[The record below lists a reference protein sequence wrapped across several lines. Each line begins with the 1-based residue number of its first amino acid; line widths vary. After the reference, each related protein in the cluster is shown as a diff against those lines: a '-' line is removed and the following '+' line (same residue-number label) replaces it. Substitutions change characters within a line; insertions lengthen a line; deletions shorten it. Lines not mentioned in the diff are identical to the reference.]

1 MNPGD
6 NDKQDKHQLRAAAEA
21 NLAQRPPGLA
31 LGGDDAQRLLHELQ
45 VHQIELEM
53 QNETLRQNQDELAAM
68 RDRYVDLYDF
78 APVGYMTLT
87 AVGMIEE
94 VNVTAV
100 KLVGAERKDLLQR
113 RFTSLVI
120 AEDQDRCKELL
131 RGVTDH
137 AEPRR
142 IELTMQRRD
151 GSVFQAQ
158 LDCATRKVGAGD
170 TALRIALTDISERKQ
185 AEAAMQESKAR
196 SRDFATSGSDW
207 FWETDAEH
215 RFCYFSDNFEAVYGL
230 APGRALGKSRKE
242 LLDLGGLNSPE
253 LIEAHLAQLDTH
265 APFKNFQYQIRI
277 GNDDIHWNSVS
288 GLPFFDAAS
297 HFCGYRGC
305 GSIITERKRAEKML
319 AESEAGLRRANEN
332 IKLAERAAKAGAY
345 NWNFKTG
352 ETEWSDEFFRLFGL
366 DTYNNQASYATW
378 QAALHPDDLKEAEM
392 QVADAIRERK
402 PLFQEYRVVLPE
414 GGIRWIAGHGDLVCD
429 DAGQPQSL
437 IGFCIDITGRKQSEE
452 ALLESERFAQAAL
465 NALTELVAILDESG
479 TIIAVNRAWRLFAED
494 NGSDAD
500 RVSEG
505 VNYLAVCDAASGA
518 DAATSA
524 EMAAGIR
531 SVMQGVR
538 SNFELEYPC
547 DSATQKRWFLCRV
560 SRFQGEGATRVV
572 VAHQDITRN
581 KQAEHKLQDLLAE
594 QRAILQNDLVGILTS
609 RNRIIEWA
617 NPGFEKMLGYGS
629 GELVGVPVRSG
640 YPSDEAYEAF
650 GSVAYEALSAGRV
663 FRSQFEFRRKDG
675 GRLWAD
681 VSGSVLSA
689 TEGTSLWCFV
699 DVTARHEAEM
709 NLVTANTELVF
720 QNEMKGKRADELV
733 IAKEAAE
740 AANIAKSRF
749 LATMSHEI
757 RTPMNGI
764 LGMAQVLQ
772 MLGVSEAERLD
783 YARTILGSGQIL
795 LTLLN
800 DILDLSKIEVGKV
813 ELEAIALEPARV
825 IGEAQT
831 LFAEL
836 ACGKGV
842 RIETDWSGAPGHYL
856 GDPHRVRQML
866 SNLVGNAVKFTD
878 QGQIRIEAREVGG
891 DGQTAL
897 LEFSVSDTGIGIAE
911 GDQALLFQPF
921 SQADS
926 SITRR
931 YGGSGLGLSLVA
943 TLARLMGG
951 EAGVDSEVGRGSR
964 FWFRIRAERVAAD
977 RPVPP
982 LPDAGAGSGAAT
994 HLSGRVLV
1002 VEDDPGNR
1010 KVVEIMLRKLGLD
1023 TVVAADGQHA
1033 LDALA
1038 GGEAADLILMDVQ
1051 MPRLGGYAT
1060 TEAIRRREE
1069 ETGAPRRPIIALT
1082 ANAFAE
1088 DRRRCLAAGMDGVLT
1103 KPVMFAALKAELAKW
1118 LPAADAG
1125 DTDAVEAPAVAD
1137 QPLDGAR
1144 VAALVEELLS
1154 LLAQHM
1160 FSARGRF
1167 RALQDAVAGTAMAAE
1182 INETGQLLEGLHFD
1196 LALERLRHLAMTHQ
1210 LDTTT

>member
-196 SRDFATSGSDW
+196 SR
-207 FWETDAEH
+207 
-215 RFCYFSDNFEAVYGL
+215 
-230 APGRALGKSRKE
+230 
-242 LLDLGGLNSPE
+242 
-253 LIEAHLAQLDTH
+253 
-265 APFKNFQYQIRI
+265 
-277 GNDDIHWNSVS
+277 
-288 GLPFFDAAS
+288 
-297 HFCGYRGC
+297 
-305 GSIITERKRAEKML
+305 
-319 AESEAGLRRANEN
+319 
-332 IKLAERAAKAGAY
+332 
-345 NWNFKTG
+345 
-352 ETEWSDEFFRLFGL
+352 
-366 DTYNNQASYATW
+366 
-378 QAALHPDDLKEAEM
+378 
-392 QVADAIRERK
+392 
-402 PLFQEYRVVLPE
+402 
-414 GGIRWIAGHGDLVCD
+414 
-429 DAGQPQSL
+429 
-437 IGFCIDITGRKQSEE
+437 
-452 ALLESERFAQAAL
+452 
-465 NALTELVAILDESG
+465 
-479 TIIAVNRAWRLFAED
+479 
-494 NGSDAD
+494 
-500 RVSEG
+500 
-505 VNYLAVCDAASGA
+505 
-518 DAATSA
+518 
-524 EMAAGIR
+524 
-531 SVMQGVR
+531 
-538 SNFELEYPC
+538 
-547 DSATQKRWFLCRV
+547 
-560 SRFQGEGATRVV
+560 
-572 VAHQDITRN
+572 
-581 KQAEHKLQDLLAE
+581 
-594 QRAILQNDLVGILTS
+594 
-609 RNRIIEWA
+609 
-617 NPGFEKMLGYGS
+617 
-629 GELVGVPVRSG
+629 
-640 YPSDEAYEAF
+640 
-650 GSVAYEALSAGRV
+650 
-663 FRSQFEFRRKDG
+663 
-675 GRLWAD
+675 
-681 VSGSVLSA
+681 
-689 TEGTSLWCFV
+689 
-699 DVTARHEAEM
+699 
-709 NLVTANTELVF
+709 
-720 QNEMKGKRADELV
+720 ELV

-800 DILDLSKIEVGKV
+800 DILDLSKIEAGKV

-1051 MPRLGGYAT
+1051 MPRLDGYAT

-1144 VAALVEELLS
+1144 VAALVEELLP

>member
-6 NDKQDKHQLRAAAEA
+6 NDKQDKQQLRAAAEA

-196 SRDFATSGSDW
+196 SR
-207 FWETDAEH
+207 
-215 RFCYFSDNFEAVYGL
+215 
-230 APGRALGKSRKE
+230 
-242 LLDLGGLNSPE
+242 
-253 LIEAHLAQLDTH
+253 
-265 APFKNFQYQIRI
+265 
-277 GNDDIHWNSVS
+277 
-288 GLPFFDAAS
+288 
-297 HFCGYRGC
+297 
-305 GSIITERKRAEKML
+305 
-319 AESEAGLRRANEN
+319 
-332 IKLAERAAKAGAY
+332 
-345 NWNFKTG
+345 
-352 ETEWSDEFFRLFGL
+352 
-366 DTYNNQASYATW
+366 
-378 QAALHPDDLKEAEM
+378 
-392 QVADAIRERK
+392 
-402 PLFQEYRVVLPE
+402 
-414 GGIRWIAGHGDLVCD
+414 
-429 DAGQPQSL
+429 
-437 IGFCIDITGRKQSEE
+437 
-452 ALLESERFAQAAL
+452 
-465 NALTELVAILDESG
+465 
-479 TIIAVNRAWRLFAED
+479 
-494 NGSDAD
+494 
-500 RVSEG
+500 
-505 VNYLAVCDAASGA
+505 
-518 DAATSA
+518 
-524 EMAAGIR
+524 
-531 SVMQGVR
+531 
-538 SNFELEYPC
+538 
-547 DSATQKRWFLCRV
+547 
-560 SRFQGEGATRVV
+560 
-572 VAHQDITRN
+572 
-581 KQAEHKLQDLLAE
+581 
-594 QRAILQNDLVGILTS
+594 
-609 RNRIIEWA
+609 
-617 NPGFEKMLGYGS
+617 
-629 GELVGVPVRSG
+629 
-640 YPSDEAYEAF
+640 
-650 GSVAYEALSAGRV
+650 
-663 FRSQFEFRRKDG
+663 
-675 GRLWAD
+675 
-681 VSGSVLSA
+681 
-689 TEGTSLWCFV
+689 
-699 DVTARHEAEM
+699 
-709 NLVTANTELVF
+709 
-720 QNEMKGKRADELV
+720 ELV

-800 DILDLSKIEVGKV
+800 DILDLSKIEAGKV

-1051 MPRLGGYAT
+1051 MPRLDGYAT

-1144 VAALVEELLS
+1144 VAALVEELLP

>member
-196 SRDFATSGSDW
+196 SR
-207 FWETDAEH
+207 
-215 RFCYFSDNFEAVYGL
+215 
-230 APGRALGKSRKE
+230 
-242 LLDLGGLNSPE
+242 
-253 LIEAHLAQLDTH
+253 
-265 APFKNFQYQIRI
+265 
-277 GNDDIHWNSVS
+277 
-288 GLPFFDAAS
+288 
-297 HFCGYRGC
+297 
-305 GSIITERKRAEKML
+305 
-319 AESEAGLRRANEN
+319 
-332 IKLAERAAKAGAY
+332 
-345 NWNFKTG
+345 
-352 ETEWSDEFFRLFGL
+352 
-366 DTYNNQASYATW
+366 
-378 QAALHPDDLKEAEM
+378 
-392 QVADAIRERK
+392 
-402 PLFQEYRVVLPE
+402 
-414 GGIRWIAGHGDLVCD
+414 
-429 DAGQPQSL
+429 
-437 IGFCIDITGRKQSEE
+437 
-452 ALLESERFAQAAL
+452 
-465 NALTELVAILDESG
+465 
-479 TIIAVNRAWRLFAED
+479 
-494 NGSDAD
+494 
-500 RVSEG
+500 
-505 VNYLAVCDAASGA
+505 
-518 DAATSA
+518 
-524 EMAAGIR
+524 
-531 SVMQGVR
+531 
-538 SNFELEYPC
+538 
-547 DSATQKRWFLCRV
+547 
-560 SRFQGEGATRVV
+560 
-572 VAHQDITRN
+572 
-581 KQAEHKLQDLLAE
+581 
-594 QRAILQNDLVGILTS
+594 
-609 RNRIIEWA
+609 
-617 NPGFEKMLGYGS
+617 
-629 GELVGVPVRSG
+629 
-640 YPSDEAYEAF
+640 
-650 GSVAYEALSAGRV
+650 
-663 FRSQFEFRRKDG
+663 
-675 GRLWAD
+675 
-681 VSGSVLSA
+681 
-689 TEGTSLWCFV
+689 
-699 DVTARHEAEM
+699 
-709 NLVTANTELVF
+709 
-720 QNEMKGKRADELV
+720 ELV

-800 DILDLSKIEVGKV
+800 DILDLSKIEAGKV

-1088 DRRRCLAAGMDGVLT
+1088 DRRRCLTVGMDGVLT

-1144 VAALVEELLS
+1144 VAALVEELLP

>member
-1 MNPGD
+1 MSPRW
-6 NDKQDKHQLRAAAEA
+6 KQM
-21 NLAQRPPGLA
+21 
-31 LGGDDAQRLLHELQ
+31 LGYEDHELPNTLASFAAHLHPDDKAH
-45 VHQIELEM
+45 VMEM
-53 QNETLRQNQDELAAM
+53 RRAHFEERNPYGVEM
-68 RDRYVDLYDF
+68 RL
-78 APVGYMTLT
+78 
-87 AVGMIEE
+87 
-94 VNVTAV
+94 
-100 KLVGAERKDLLQR
+100 
-113 RFTSLVI
+113 
-120 AEDQDRCKELL
+120 RCKSGEYRWFFS
-131 RGVTDH
+131 RG
-137 AEPRR
+137 
-142 IELTMQRRD
+142 
-151 GSVFQAQ
+151 QATW
-158 LDCATRKVGAGD
+158 DKNG
-170 TALRIALTDISERKQ
+170 Q
-185 AEAAMQESKAR
+185 AVIM
-196 SRDFATSGSDW
+196 SGSI
-207 FWETDAEH
+207 TD
-215 RFCYFSDNFEAVYGL
+215 
-230 APGRALGKSRKE
+230 
-242 LLDLGGLNSPE
+242 
-253 LIEAHLAQLDTH
+253 
-265 APFKNFQYQIRI
+265 
-277 GNDDIHWNSVS
+277 
-288 GLPFFDAAS
+288 
-297 HFCGYRGC
+297 
-305 GSIITERKRAEKML
+305 ITERKQ
-319 AESEAGLRRANEN
+319 N
-332 IKLAERAAKAGAY
+332 
-345 NWNFKTG
+345 
-352 ETEWSDEFFRLFGL
+352 
-366 DTYNNQASYATW
+366 
-378 QAALHPDDLKEAEM
+378 
-392 QVADAIRERK
+392 
-402 PLFQEYRVVLPE
+402 
-414 GGIRWIAGHGDLVCD
+414 
-429 DAGQPQSL
+429 
-437 IGFCIDITGRKQSEE
+437 EE
-452 ALLESERFAQAAL
+452 ALHESERFAYAAL
-465 NALTELVAILDESG
+465 NALTEVVAILDESG
-479 TIIAVNRAWRLFAED
+479 TIIAVNIDWRRVAEVH
-494 NGSDAD
+494 GIDAD

-518 DAATSA
+518 DAATST

-538 SNFELEYPC
+538 SNFELEYRC

-560 SRFQGEGATRVV
+560 SRFAGEGATRVV
-572 VAHQDITRN
+572 VAHQDITRS

-675 GRLWAD
+675 GRIWAE

-709 NLVTANTELVF
+709 NLVTANTELAF
-720 QNEMKGKRADELV
+720 QNEEKGKRSAELVIANTELAFQNEEKGKRADELRG
-733 IAKEAAE
+733 AKEAAE

-749 LATMSHEI
+749 LAAMSHEI

-772 MLGVSEAERLD
+772 MPGVSEAERRD
-783 YARTILGSGQIL
+783 CARTILGSGQVL

-800 DILDLSKIEVGKV
+800 DILDLSKIEAGKV
-813 ELEAIALEPARV
+813 EFEAVALEPARV
-825 IGEAQT
+825 IGEAQA

-836 ACGKGV
+836 ARGKGL
-842 RIETDWSGAPGHYL
+842 RIETDWSGAPRHYL

-878 QGQIRIEAREVGG
+878 QGLIRIEAREVGG

-897 LEFSVSDTGIGIAE
+897 LEFSVTDSGIGIAE

-964 FWFRIRAERVAAD
+964 FWFRIRTARVATERPAAPAAD
-977 RPVPP
+977 TGAQS
-982 LPDAGAGSGAAT
+982 DAAAQFC
-994 HLSGRVLV
+994 GRVLV

-1051 MPRLGGYAT
+1051 MPRLDGYAT

-1103 KPVMFAALKAELAKW
+1103 KPVMFATLKAELARW

-1125 DTDAVEAPAVAD
+1125 DTEAVATPAVAD

-1144 VAALVEELLS
+1144 VAALVEELLP

-1160 FSARGRF
+1160 FSAIGRF

>member
-1 MNPGD
+1 
-6 NDKQDKHQLRAAAEA
+6 
-21 NLAQRPPGLA
+21 
-31 LGGDDAQRLLHELQ
+31 
-45 VHQIELEM
+45 
-53 QNETLRQNQDELAAM
+53 
-68 RDRYVDLYDF
+68 
-78 APVGYMTLT
+78 
-87 AVGMIEE
+87 
-94 VNVTAV
+94 
-100 KLVGAERKDLLQR
+100 
-113 RFTSLVI
+113 
-120 AEDQDRCKELL
+120 
-131 RGVTDH
+131 
-137 AEPRR
+137 
-142 IELTMQRRD
+142 
-151 GSVFQAQ
+151 
-158 LDCATRKVGAGD
+158 
-170 TALRIALTDISERKQ
+170 
-185 AEAAMQESKAR
+185 
-196 SRDFATSGSDW
+196 
-207 FWETDAEH
+207 
-215 RFCYFSDNFEAVYGL
+215 
-230 APGRALGKSRKE
+230 
-242 LLDLGGLNSPE
+242 
-253 LIEAHLAQLDTH
+253 
-265 APFKNFQYQIRI
+265 
-277 GNDDIHWNSVS
+277 
-288 GLPFFDAAS
+288 
-297 HFCGYRGC
+297 
-305 GSIITERKRAEKML
+305 
-319 AESEAGLRRANEN
+319 
-332 IKLAERAAKAGAY
+332 
-345 NWNFKTG
+345 
-352 ETEWSDEFFRLFGL
+352 
-366 DTYNNQASYATW
+366 
-378 QAALHPDDLKEAEM
+378 
-392 QVADAIRERK
+392 
-402 PLFQEYRVVLPE
+402 
-414 GGIRWIAGHGDLVCD
+414 
-429 DAGQPQSL
+429 
-437 IGFCIDITGRKQSEE
+437 
-452 ALLESERFAQAAL
+452 
-465 NALTELVAILDESG
+465 
-479 TIIAVNRAWRLFAED
+479 
-494 NGSDAD
+494 
-500 RVSEG
+500 
-505 VNYLAVCDAASGA
+505 
-518 DAATSA
+518 
-524 EMAAGIR
+524 
-531 SVMQGVR
+531 
-538 SNFELEYPC
+538 
-547 DSATQKRWFLCRV
+547 
-560 SRFQGEGATRVV
+560 
-572 VAHQDITRN
+572 
-581 KQAEHKLQDLLAE
+581 
-594 QRAILQNDLVGILTS
+594 
-609 RNRIIEWA
+609 
-617 NPGFEKMLGYGS
+617 
-629 GELVGVPVRSG
+629 
-640 YPSDEAYEAF
+640 
-650 GSVAYEALSAGRV
+650 
-663 FRSQFEFRRKDG
+663 
-675 GRLWAD
+675 
-681 VSGSVLSA
+681 
-689 TEGTSLWCFV
+689 
-699 DVTARHEAEM
+699 
-709 NLVTANTELVF
+709 
-720 QNEMKGKRADELV
+720 
-733 IAKEAAE
+733 
-740 AANIAKSRF
+740 
-749 LATMSHEI
+749 
-757 RTPMNGI
+757 MNGI

-772 MLGVSEAERLD
+772 MPGITEAERLD
-783 YARTILGSGQIL
+783 SARTILGSGQTL

-800 DILDLSKIEVGKV
+800 DILDLSKIEAGKV
-813 ELEAIALEPARV
+813 ELEAIALEPAQV
-825 IGEAQT
+825 IGEAQA

-1051 MPRLGGYAT
+1051 MPRLDGYAT

-1088 DRRRCLAAGMDGVLT
+1088 DRRRCLTVGMDGVLT

-1144 VAALVEELLS
+1144 VAALVEELLP